1 MHKESDE
8 FSWVQMFA
16 SLERCVANE
25 GTIFHPTS
33 VMWRNILFVS
43 LQLWVIIKTEAMF
56 SSETGWR
63 WSK

>member
-25 GTIFHPTS
+25 GTIFYPTS
-33 VMWRNILFVS
+33 VMWRNVLFVS